1 MAANDASCFPRLLK
15 TLPLSNLALA
25 APLLGYAAA
34 ICAALWALVLLVAW
48 NAGNADFVSKH
59 GGGMA
64 LQLVV
69 LPWVLAALWVPIER
83 VWLRLTRGVAVYA
96 AFSLSY
102 TSPLDASS
110 MTARTLVI
118 LCAVLVAGWFA
129 AAQAAARD
137 RSRRSPR
144 TSRAA
149 RPHKR

>member
-1 MAANDASCFPRLLK
+1 
-15 TLPLSNLALA
+15 
-25 APLLGYAAA
+25 
-34 ICAALWALVLLVAW
+34 
-48 NAGNADFVSKH
+48 
-59 GGGMA
+59 
-64 LQLVV
+64 
-69 LPWVLAALWVPIER
+69 
-83 VWLRLTRGVAVYA
+83 
-96 AFSLSY
+96 FSLSY

-149 RPHKR
+149 RPHKRKAPVGTFRSAASALRWYGWTHNRIPFAVALGFVAIPCLPGVIGAAVGNLNADEAE